1 MLARSWPTVTWRA
14 TRENKALQRQ
24 VLGIQEQTNLSA
36 AGAIESATL
45 FASSRNLV
53 MSKSSA
59 YPTIHSFADAPWY
72 VCTHLL
78 VALIALLIGIVVLLR
93 RKGTASHKILGW
105 SWVVLMIGAA
115 ISSFFIQSS
124 GHLSLIHVLSVVV
137 LISVP
142 RAVIDIR
149 KGNLR
154 GHKIAMISTFAGL
167 VIAGAFTLLPSRM
180 LGQLVF
186 G

>member
-14 TRENKALQRQ
+14 TRKNKALQCH
-24 VLGIQEQTNLSA
+24 VLGLQKQTNLSA

-45 FASSRNLV
+45 FAASGNLV
-53 MSKSSA
+53 MNKSSA
-59 YPTIHSFADAPWY
+59 DPIIYSFADAPWY